1 MTTTYRCWRL
11 FDEGGTVTGRLV
23 RQPVDEAERAG
34 GVLVQGLYA
43 GVNYKDALT
52 GLNRA
57 KIMRR
62 FPCTAGIEHIGRVL
76 RSDDPRFAAGDAVV
90 VHGFGIGAD
99 RDGGYTE
106 LMPVPADMVLK
117 LPAGLDPFTAAIV
130 GVAGYTAALAIDA
143 MELNGMAP
151 HGGPVAVNGA
161 TGGVA
166 SLAIDMLAGRG
177 YDVHAITRQPDD
189 GWLRALGAAQVIAP
203 EAIGKRP
210 LETARWAGALDSLG
224 GNALDGL
231 VRTMQQDGV
240 IASFGNAMGNELAT
254 SVLPFILRGVR
265 LLGINANSPMP
276 LRTRVWGRIAGDLNP
291 RHAASI
297 ATTIGLEDLPH
308 AFDTLIEGRG
318 RGRFV
323 VDLQR

>member
-1 MTTTYRCWRL
+1 MYLKSHLDYDPGEQKKRPYDWK
-11 FDEGGTVTGRLV
+11 
-23 RQPVDEAERAG
+23 VDPSDFRFG
-34 GVLVQGLYA
+34 
-43 GVNYKDALT
+43 KI
-52 GLNRA
+52 A
-57 KIMRR
+57 KNIIHNEM
-62 FPCTAGIEHIGRVL
+62 
-76 RSDDPRFAAGDAVV
+76 
-90 VHGFGIGAD
+90 
-99 RDGGYTE
+99 
-106 LMPVPADMVLK
+106 K
-117 LPAGLDPFTAAIV
+117 
-130 GVAGYTAALAIDA
+130 
-143 MELNGMAP
+143 
-151 HGGPVAVNGA
+151 
-161 TGGVA
+161 
-166 SLAIDMLAGRG
+166 
-177 YDVHAITRQPDD
+177 
-189 GWLRALGAAQVIAP
+189 QVIAP